1 MLQKRSTLLV
11 YSNDDLYLPT
21 IAIVVIIVLY
31 LMTTFTI
38 SGVLFGFPTT
48 EYSASEGQGSLA
60 VSVLKLTEA
69 SQAASVRFL
78 TRDVLVGKPIAIIIM
93 RLNY

>member
-1 MLQKRSTLLV
+1 MTTFTFPQLLQ
-11 YSNDDLYLPT
+11 YYNY
-21 IAIVVIIVLY
+21 VIIVLY
-31 LMTTFTI
+31 SMTTFTI
-38 SGVLFGFPTT
+38 LGVLFGFPTT

-69 SQAASVRFL
+69 SQAASVRFS
-78 TRDVLVGKPIAIIIM
+78 TRDVLVGKLIAIIIM